1 MQVILRALGVYSGKT
16 DGFFS
21 TDLRDAIYQ
30 LEVEYERP
38 QTGQLSFETVRLIYN
53 VVMDRQEKEKERVA
67 QTKQQQSEGLT
78 RSSSSS
84 SLVADSVFSDI
95 AESTEVLRMVLPD
108 SDYSSPESPSS
119 PASKVRTRN
128 SGGPFSAPTSPSSAA
143 AAAAAATSPY
153 RALGA
158 RSAASP
164 HILDHPL
171 DPLEPLKRRVGTPSN
186 SSTDTTAAGDEDES
200 SNRLRNKFVSRVKSY
215 SPAPSERVYQQVFLS
230 SNQHQPR
237 SLYCAKLHD
246 RVTLLV
252 ITSNTQTSEAER
264 QDLIKVES
272 AVRES
277 LMENYA
283 SYLLSVEN
291 SFTMISYMHQLPGL
305 VHFIFVDRTS
315 NRILAPGISSLIGN
329 ASKYNTAHGRE
340 QMLSTLKGYIWQMC
354 YQGYESLCKGFF
366 DMVMKYGD
374 FQFSYKLW
382 FEDLAGNRLN
392 APSNDVEDKGIA
404 SDAALGRSDDSPGE
418 HRNESPARRRRHYVH
433 SHVSSKEPIAR
444 DFYKKLQKSLFPQG
458 NVKCYELYC
467 LYIGSVSL
475 KIIDQY
481 NSNLIG
487 LLTEKRS

>member
-1 MQVILRALGVYSGKT
+1 MQDEHGSKLRA
-16 DGFFS
+16 
-21 TDLRDAIYQ
+21 
-30 LEVEYERP
+30 
-38 QTGQLSFETVRLIYN
+38 
-53 VVMDRQEKEKERVA
+53 
-67 QTKQQQSEGLT
+67 
-78 RSSSSS
+78 
-84 SLVADSVFSDI
+84 
-95 AESTEVLRMVLPD
+95 
-108 SDYSSPESPSS
+108 
-119 PASKVRTRN
+119 
-128 SGGPFSAPTSPSSAA
+128 
-143 AAAAAATSPY
+143 
-153 RALGA
+153 
-158 RSAASP
+158 
-164 HILDHPL
+164 
-171 DPLEPLKRRVGTPSN
+171 
-186 SSTDTTAAGDEDES
+186 
-200 SNRLRNKFVSRVKSY
+200 KFVSRVKSY
-215 SPAPSERVYQQVFLS
+215 SPQPTERVYQQVFLS

-246 RVTLLV
+246 RVTLV
-252 ITSNTQTSEAER
+252 IITSNTQTSESEKH
-264 QDLIKVES
+264 DLIKVES

-277 LMENYA
+277 IMENYA

-354 YQGYESLCKGFF
+354 YQGYESLSKGFF

-382 FEDLAGNRLN
+382 FEDLAGNRLT
-392 APSNDVEDKGIA
+392 ASSNDVEEKGGSIA
-404 SDAALGRSDDSPGE
+404 SDAALGRTEESGPDQ
-418 HRNESPARRRRHYVH
+418 RTESPARRRRNNVH
-433 SHVSSKEPIAR
+433 SHISSKEPIAR

-458 NVKCYELYC
+458 NVKCYELFC

-487 LLTEKRS
+487 LLTEKRQ